1 MTSSAARGETD
12 DRQIQAAFARYLRDP
27 DRAPLPEGIDP
38 DRLAV
43 YRDAVFLAQRGLVSD
58 NFPSIRK
65 LYDDAAW
72 DALVRAYLVE
82 HRCQSPN
89 FIDVPGEF
97 LAYLERRANDGRGD
111 PPFLVEMAEFELL
124 ETEIG
129 ADLRR
134 HDLSGI
140 EPEGD
145 LLAGAPAVN
154 PILRLVV
161 YSYPVHAITP
171 DYQPT
176 EPPAEQ
182 TFIAAFRTTAN
193 RYRYLDLNPLTA
205 ALLQMLVEDAARRSG
220 RDVLE
225 ALAAAHGL
233 DRRNTVTHGGQMLER
248 MREAGAILGSR

>member
-1 MTSSAARGETD
+1 MAGAEID
-12 DRQIQAAFARYLRDP
+12 DREIQAAFARHLREP
-27 DRAPLPEGIDP
+27 DRVPAPEDVDP
-38 DRLAV
+38 HRLAV

-65 LYDDAAW
+65 LYDDTSW
-72 DALVRAYLVE
+72 DALIRAYLVE

-97 LAYLERRANDGRGD
+97 LAYLERRAAEGRGD
-111 PPFLVEMAEFELL
+111 PPFLVEMAKFELL

-140 EPEGD
+140 NPEGD
-145 LLAGAPAVN
+145 LLAAPPAVN

-161 YSYPVHAITP
+161 YAYPVHAITP
-171 DYQPT
+171 DYRPT
-176 EPPAEQ
+176 EPPTLE
-182 TFIAAFRTTAN
+182 TFIAAFRTVTN

-205 ALLQMLVEDAARRSG
+205 ALLNTLIEDAGRRTG

-233 DRRNTVTHGGQMLER
+233 NREQTVTHGADMLAR
-248 MREAGAILGSR
+248 MRDAGAIVGSR